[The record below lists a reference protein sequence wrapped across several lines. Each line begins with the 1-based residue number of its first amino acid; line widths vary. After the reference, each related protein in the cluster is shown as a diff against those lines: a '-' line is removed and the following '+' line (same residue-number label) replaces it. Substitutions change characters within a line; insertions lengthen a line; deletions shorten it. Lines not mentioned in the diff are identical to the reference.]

1 MLWEYFLLF
10 NYPENN
16 YRFNRYFTTFFVII
30 AYYLGFPGIIIGS
43 TFLLIYM
50 VSLRSIEVPYLS
62 PLIPFKIAELKDS
75 LYRGNLEPL
84 VNSKHNYPEDNN

>member
-1 MLWEYFLLF
+1 
-10 NYPENN
+10 
-16 YRFNRYFTTFFVII
+16 
-30 AYYLGFPGIIIGS
+30 
-43 TFLLIYM
+43 M
-50 VSLRSIEVPYLS
+50 VSLRSIGVPYLS